1 MNLLS
6 GYEKSIVTDIPGT
19 TRDIVEDT
27 VTVGDVVLNLSDT
40 AGLRDTEDTVEK
52 IGVDRARKD
61 LSNAVF
67 CLLFLITAESLT
79 RTIMH
84 SLSLQSLCLQ
94 LP

>member
-52 IGVDRARKD
+52 IGVDRARKR
-61 LSNAVF
+61 LEQCGLLLAVF
-67 CLLFLITAESLT
+67 VYVL
-79 RTIMH
+79 
-84 SLSLQSLCLQ
+84 
-94 LP
+94 